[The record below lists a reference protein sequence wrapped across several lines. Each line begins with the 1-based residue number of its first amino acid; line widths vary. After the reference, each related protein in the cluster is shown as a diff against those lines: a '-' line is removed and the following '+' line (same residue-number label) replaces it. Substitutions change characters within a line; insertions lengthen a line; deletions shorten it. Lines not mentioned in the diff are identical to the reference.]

1 MAQTKT
7 RDQLAREKYN
17 KSFAELVEAEYK
29 KQAQKVLSE
38 DDYYISLYDRNNNG
52 ILDGSAA
59 LVGTEAYQHKIA
71 LNTRAKR
78 AQMHTQWEQYVTTT
92 NASNNSIRR
101 AIEAT
106 IEQELYL
113 AGNENAVDRYTK
125 QTTPN
130 TLQYQYTQQ
139 GFNMQKY
146 LIPFVAV
153 VAVVFIISVLR
164 K

>member
-7 RDQLAREKYN
+7 RDQLAREIYN

-29 KQAQKVLSE
+29 KQAQKVMSE
-38 DDYYISLYDRNNNG
+38 AEYINSLFDYNKNG
-52 ILDGSAA
+52 IIDGRSST
-59 LVGTEAYQHKIA
+59 VGTEAWDKRVA
-71 LNTRAKR
+71 TNSRAER

-106 IEQELYL
+106 LEQELFL

-139 GFNMQKY
+139 GVNFQKY